1 MVDYQGLNRPV
12 LWKHYS
18 WADGQIW
25 SLPQIDPLT
34 CPVGNSRSHWRG

>member
-18 WADGQIW
+18 WVSTW